1 MELGISLTALKS
13 LCRKLEVPLPPRV
26 HTSGWR
32 SRACAWQ
39 EAKWDSNKCTIQ
51 LTSSRNRQI
60 SRWPF
65 RQARWI
71 SARVRKDLRQG
82 DIAVDIQINEG
93 ASTSAQHSNVLTAM
107 QGNRLACDA
116 VSQRELDVEMCP
128 LFSSMPLK
136 HLTYYDQNLDRAL
149 QFRFDEGD
157 MPDLLPS
164 GSTADL
170 FSVCNCNTPPP
181 TAQEQEPTNL
191 LTPTRRQ
198 AYAPAGDSDAAMRY
212 GQVQRAS
219 HELGGSRVQRPSWFD
234 PFTATDEADSE
245 LAEMMMMT
253 GYTEC
258 DLSYLNVFS

>member
-13 LCRKLEVPLPPRV
+13 LCRKLEVPLAPRV
-26 HTSGWR
+26 HTSGWL

-39 EAKWDSNKCTIQ
+39 EAKWDSNKCRIQ
-51 LTSSRNRQI
+51 LTSSRNWQI

-71 SARVRKDLRQG
+71 SARVRNDLRQG
-82 DIAVDIQINEG
+82 DIAVDIHINEG
-93 ASTSAQHSNVLTAM
+93 ASTSAHHSNVLTAM

-116 VSQRELDVEMCP
+116 VSQRELEFEMCP
-128 LFSSMPLK
+128 LFASMPLK

-149 QFRFDEGD
+149 QCRFDEGD

-170 FSVCNCNTPPP
+170 FSVCNTPPP
-181 TAQEQEPTNL
+181 TAQEHEPTNL

-198 AYAPAGDSDAAMRY
+198 AYAPAGDSDAAVRH

-219 HELGGSRVQRPSWFD
+219 RELRGSRVQRHPWFD
-234 PFTATDEADSE
+234 PFTAADEADSE
-245 LAEMMMMT
+245 MTEMMTMT
-253 GYTEC
+253 GYTDC